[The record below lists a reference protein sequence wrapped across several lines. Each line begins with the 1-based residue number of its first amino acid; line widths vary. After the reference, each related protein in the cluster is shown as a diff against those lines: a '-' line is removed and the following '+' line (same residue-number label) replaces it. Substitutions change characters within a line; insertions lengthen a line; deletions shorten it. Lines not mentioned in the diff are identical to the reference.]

1 MKNHPIRFLQ
11 LSVIAALAAVTP
23 SFAGGTGTSVFT
35 TADIDVSGSLSL
47 AEFTTTLDIGLRQQL
62 ILKKFKDADRND
74 NLSLDLEE
82 YLIFTGEVQAPTK
95 DEEDFENGDVD
106 VSGSLTFTEF
116 AATFP
121 GRRPLVK
128 LRKIFL
134 RADADASA
142 TISTEEWAAYRDGT
156 WAQAETYTTFELADF
171 DNDGE
176 LTPEE
181 FGHTKAQGLAFSK
194 VMLQFDKKDR
204 NDDGILT
211 SAELKG
217 GANAAL

>member
-1 MKNHPIRFLQ
+1 MKNHPIRILQ
-11 LSVIAALAAVTP
+11 LSVIAALAGATP
-23 SFAGGTGTSVFT
+23 AFAGGTGTTVFT
-35 TADIDVSGSLSL
+35 TADLDVSGSLSL
-47 AEFTTTLDIGLRQQL
+47 AEFTTTLDLGLRQQL

-74 NLSLDLEE
+74 NLSIDLEE

-95 DEEDFENGDVD
+95 DEEDFEEGDVD
-106 VSGSLTFTEF
+106 VDGSLSFTEF
-116 AATFP
+116 ASTFP

-128 LRKIFL
+128 IRKIFL
-134 RADADASA
+134 RADADANA

-156 WAQAETYTTFELADF
+156 WAKGETYTTFELADF

-181 FGHTKAQGLAFSK
+181 FGYTRAQGFATSK

-204 NDDGILT
+204 NDDGVLT
-211 SAELKG
+211 SVEFKG
-217 GANAAL
+217 GANAAF